1 MYSLILAV
9 IYAAFISLG
18 LPDAILG
25 AAWPSM
31 QPQMAVPV
39 SFAGII
45 SMIISI
51 GTVVSSLLSDRLN
64 RKFGTGPV
72 TAVSVFMTAAAL
84 FGFSLSGEFW
94 MLCILAVPYGL
105 GAGAVDAALNN
116 YVALHYSSRHMSWLH
131 CFWGIGASAG
141 PYIMGLCLRSRL
153 GWQSGYRTIAIAQFI
168 LTAALFFSLPL
179 WKKADKSLKSNNG
192 SAGDNGADKPV
203 GFISS
208 VKIRGVPLIMLAFF
222 SYCAFESTAGL
233 WASSYFV
240 SCHGINE
247 ETAAML
253 ASLYFAGITAGRFF
267 SGFIA
272 DRLGDRR
279 MIRYGLLIIFLGLIL
294 MIIPVSWTAVSCA
307 GIVIAG
313 LGSAPVY
320 PSVIH
325 ETPANFGSE
334 NSQSIIGIQMASA
347 YLGTTIMPPLFGVIS
362 ENTTL
367 ALYPVYLIV
376 LASVTFVMTE
386 LLNRITASGH

>member
-31 QPQMAVPV
+31 QPQMAVSV
-39 SFAGII
+39 SFAGIV

-64 RKFGTGPV
+64 RRFGTGLV
-72 TAVSVFMTAAAL
+72 TAASVFMTAAAL
-84 FGFSLSGEFW
+84 VGFSLSGTFW
-94 MLCILAVPYGL
+94 MLCIFAVPYGL

-141 PYIMGLCLRSRL
+141 PYIMGICLRSRL
-153 GWQSGYRTIAIAQFI
+153 GWQSGYRTLAFAQFI
-168 LTAALFFSLPL
+168 LTAILFLSLPL
-179 WKKADKSLKSNNG
+179 WRRAEENLKNTYVNSDDDG
-192 SAGDNGADKPV
+192 TDKPV
-203 GFISS
+203 GLIRAL
-208 VKIRGVPLIMLAFF
+208 KIRGVPMIMLAFF
-222 SYCAFESTAGL
+222 SYCALESTAGL

-253 ASLYFAGITAGRFF
+253 ASLYFAGITAGRFL

-279 MIRYGLLIIFLGLIL
+279 MIRYGLLVIFLGLIL
-294 MIIPVSWTAVSCA
+294 MIIPVSWTSVSCD
-307 GIVIAG
+307 GIVIAV

-325 ETPANFGSE
+325 ETPANFGSG

-347 YLGTTIMPPLFGVIS
+347 YLGTTIMPPLFGIIS

-376 LASVTFVMTE
+376 LAAVTFVMTE
-386 LLNRITASGH
+386 ILNKITSAGR

>member
-31 QPQMAVPV
+31 QPQMAVSV
-39 SFAGII
+39 SFVGIV

-64 RKFGTGPV
+64 RRFGTGLV
-72 TAVSVFMTAAAL
+72 TVASVFMTAAAL
-84 FGFSLSGEFW
+84 VGFSLSGTFW
-94 MLCILAVPYGL
+94 MLCIFAVPYGL

-141 PYIMGLCLRSRL
+141 PYIMGICLRSRL
-153 GWQSGYRTIAIAQFI
+153 GWQSGYRTIAFAQFI
-168 LTAALFFSLPL
+168 LTAILFLSLPL
-179 WKKADKSLKSNNG
+179 WRRAEENLKNTYVNSDDDG
-192 SAGDNGADKPV
+192 TDKPV
-203 GFISS
+203 GLIRAL
-208 VKIRGVPLIMLAFF
+208 KIRGVPMIMLAFF
-222 SYCAFESTAGL
+222 SYCALESTAGL

-253 ASLYFAGITAGRFF
+253 ASLYFAGITAGRFL

-279 MIRYGLLIIFLGLIL
+279 MIRYGLLVIFLGLIL
-294 MIIPVSWTAVSCA
+294 MIIPVSWTSVSCA

-325 ETPANFGSE
+325 ETPANFGSG

-347 YLGTTIMPPLFGVIS
+347 YLGTTIMPPLFGIIS

-376 LASVTFVMTE
+376 LAAVTFVMTE
-386 LLNRITASGH
+386 ILNKITSAGR

>member
-31 QPQMAVPV
+31 QPQMAVSV
-39 SFAGII
+39 SFAGIV

-64 RKFGTGPV
+64 RRFGTGLV
-72 TAVSVFMTAAAL
+72 TAASVFMTAAAL
-84 FGFSLSGEFW
+84 VGFSLSGTFW
-94 MLCILAVPYGL
+94 MLCIFAVPYGL

-141 PYIMGLCLRSRL
+141 PYIMGICLRSRL
-153 GWQSGYRTIAIAQFI
+153 GWQSGYRTIAFAQFI
-168 LTAALFFSLPL
+168 LTAILFLSLPL
-179 WKKADKSLKSNNG
+179 WRRAEENLKNTYVNSDDDG
-192 SAGDNGADKPV
+192 TDKPV
-203 GFISS
+203 GLIRAL
-208 VKIRGVPLIMLAFF
+208 KIRGVPMIMLAFF
-222 SYCAFESTAGL
+222 SYCALESTAGL

-240 SCHGINE
+240 SCNCMNE

-253 ASLYFAGITAGRFF
+253 ASLYFAGITAGRFL

-279 MIRYGLLIIFLGLIL
+279 MIRYGLLVIFLGLIL
-294 MIIPVSWTAVSCA
+294 MIIPVSWTSVSCA

-325 ETPANFGSE
+325 ETPANFGSG

-347 YLGTTIMPPLFGVIS
+347 YLGTTIMPPLFGIIS

-376 LASVTFVMTE
+376 LAAVTFVMTE
-386 LLNRITASGH
+386 ILNKITSAGR

>member
-1 MYSLILAV
+1 
-9 IYAAFISLG
+9 
-18 LPDAILG
+18 
-25 AAWPSM
+25 
-31 QPQMAVPV
+31 
-39 SFAGII
+39 
-45 SMIISI
+45 
-51 GTVVSSLLSDRLN
+51 
-64 RKFGTGPV
+64 
-72 TAVSVFMTAAAL
+72 
-84 FGFSLSGEFW
+84 

-153 GWQSGYRTIAIAQFI
+153 GWQSGYRTIAVAQFI

-192 SAGDNGADKPV
+192 SSGDNGADKPV

-313 LGSAPVY
+313 LARLRCIRLLFTRLRLTLVLKILSRL
-320 PSVIH
+320 S
-325 ETPANFGSE
+325 ESKWPAHILE
-334 NSQSIIGIQMASA
+334 
-347 YLGTTIMPPLFGVIS
+347 LLLCRRCL
-362 ENTTL
+362 E
-367 ALYPVYLIV
+367 LYPRTLRLHCIP
-376 LASVTFVMTE
+376 FI
-386 LLNRITASGH
+386 LLYWLLLRL

>member
-31 QPQMAVPV
+31 QPQMAVSV
-39 SFAGII
+39 SFAGIV

-64 RKFGTGPV
+64 RRFGTGLV
-72 TAVSVFMTAAAL
+72 TAASVSMTAAAL
-84 FGFSLSGEFW
+84 VGFSLSGTFW
-94 MLCILAVPYGL
+94 MLCIFAVPYGL

-141 PYIMGLCLRSRL
+141 PYIMGICLRSRL
-153 GWQSGYRTIAIAQFI
+153 GWQSGYRTIAFAQFI
-168 LTAALFFSLPL
+168 LTAILFLSLPL
-179 WKKADKSLKSNNG
+179 WRRAEENLKNTYVNSDDDG
-192 SAGDNGADKPV
+192 TDKPV
-203 GFISS
+203 GLIRAL
-208 VKIRGVPLIMLAFF
+208 KIRGVPMIMLAFF
-222 SYCAFESTAGL
+222 SYCALESTAGL

-253 ASLYFAGITAGRFF
+253 ASLYFAGITAGRFL

-279 MIRYGLLIIFLGLIL
+279 MIRYGLLVIFLGLIL
-294 MIIPVSWTAVSCA
+294 MIIPVSWTSVSCA

-325 ETPANFGSE
+325 ETPANFGSG

-347 YLGTTIMPPLFGVIS
+347 YLGTTIMPPLFGIIS

-376 LASVTFVMTE
+376 LAAVTFVMTE
-386 LLNRITASGH
+386 ILNKITSAGR

>member
-31 QPQMAVPV
+31 QTQMSVPV
-39 SFAGII
+39 SYAGII

-64 RKFGTGPV
+64 RKFGTGTV

-84 FGFSLSGEFW
+84 VGFSLSGAFW
-94 MLCILAVPYGL
+94 MLCIFAVPYGL

-168 LTAALFFSLPL
+168 LTAALFLSLPL
-179 WKKADKSLKSNNG
+179 WKKAKKNMKNTNDDSGNIS
-192 SAGDNGADKPV
+192 ADKPV
-203 GFISS
+203 GLIGSIR
-208 VKIRGVPLIMLAFF
+208 IRGVPLIMLAFF
-222 SYCAFESTAGL
+222 SYCALESTAGL

-279 MIRYGLLIIFLGLIL
+279 MIRYGLLVIFVGLCL
-294 MIIPVSWTAVSCA
+294 MLIPVSRTAVPCV

-367 ALYPVYLIV
+367 ALYPVYLIALV
-376 LASVTFVMTE
+376 SVTFVMTE
-386 LLNRITASGH
+386 VLNRITAAEH